1 MDPASSEQSR
11 TRGCSTGV
19 GPGCGCWGAA
29 PAQTGTGTCLHSG
42 ECKTEGVG
50 SFLVLNFLSFPFL
63 PPPAPPQSGLGAS
76 SVSPDGFAAPRPHNE
91 ELLPQL
97 ISVHDALVVTEVPAL
112 VSDSC
117 LPGISSLPV
126 LPPAFCSCHALLVPG
141 LLPNCFI
148 FVIILRCLGSKRGE
162 RRCAQEGL
170 PTDSR
175 AGDTEE
181 QAGKARSAQ
190 EPRVMPA
197 QRPAPNGPRQHG
209 LDCSCPKPT
218 VLNRSR
224 ENGDSME
231 SYNFVTFG
239 CTAVKP
245 QQWCWQTSRC
255 CSEVTRLKL
264 DW

>member
-1 MDPASSEQSR
+1 MSISYFPSSDIHPLYFFLLRISSGILSLSPLPN
-11 TRGCSTGV
+11 TSH
-19 GPGCGCWGAA
+19 PLAI
-29 PAQTGTGTCLHSG
+29 AQQHLIMSIRIIFF
-42 ECKTEGVG
+42 VP
-50 SFLVLNFLSFPFL
+50 S
-63 PPPAPPQSGLGAS
+63 
-76 SVSPDGFAAPRPHNE
+76 NE

-126 LPPAFCSCHALLVPG
+126 LLPPAFCSCHALLVPG